1 MTAKGWTVINK
12 TQTAVQL
19 KRGRKWN
26 RLLLIAGL
34 VLLPLGVGLLVLILA
49 LIDYL
54 IKPEKIITVY
64 ESDLLAG
71 KEPNPSALSMPL
83 LVGGLFVWSGFNG
96 DCIRASFGPYFLNPL
111 HFPNNKLGHKRLPE
125 TRIVYVLPPVFGVS
139 FFPLYS
145 QLRKPEHL
153 ILQ

>member
-1 MTAKGWTVINK
+1 MPMNKLENYTLKMTAKGWTVINK

-83 LVGGLFVWSGFNG
+83 LVGGLLVGAALMVIVFV
-96 DCIRASFGPYFLNPL
+96 LV
-111 HFPNNKLGHKRLPE
+111 LG
-125 TRIVYVLPPVFGVS
+125 
-139 FFPLYS
+139 
-145 QLRKPEHL
+145 L
-153 ILQ
+153 IF